1 MSFPLHSK
9 IVSKQQ
15 REGVPIVGVVLTDG
29 ISKNKTKTTYA
40 ANALKDLGVT
50 MYSIGVTDIKN
61 KEELNN
67 IASSPE
73 NVITFQTFDELAAKL
88 ESLVK
93 LVCPSKKPFYQ
104 LFMKYK
110 NKKTNPE
117 YTYKT
122 FVLNFFIKF
131 IYTRDVFMIRFLYGY
146 IFTFQNVLP
155 TLYSHTLSP
164 SLETISWTPL

>member
-1 MSFPLHSK
+1 MVSFPLHSK
-9 IVSKQQ
+9 IVSKQK

-93 LVCPSKKPFYQ
+93 LVCPSK
-104 LFMKYK
+104 
-110 NKKTNPE
+110 
-117 YTYKT
+117 
-122 FVLNFFIKF
+122 
-131 IYTRDVFMIRFLYGY
+131 
-146 IFTFQNVLP
+146 
-155 TLYSHTLSP
+155 
-164 SLETISWTPL
+164 

>member
-9 IVSKQQ
+9 IVSKQK

-29 ISKNKTKTTYA
+29 ISKNETKTAYA
-40 ANALKDLGVT
+40 ANGLKDLGVT

-110 NKKTNPE
+110 TKNK
-117 YTYKT
+117 
-122 FVLNFFIKF
+122 
-131 IYTRDVFMIRFLYGY
+131 
-146 IFTFQNVLP
+146 
-155 TLYSHTLSP
+155 S
-164 SLETISWTPL
+164 